1 MSAMTL
7 CAEAD
12 TFRKAEKDFAYAIA
26 MAKDLGFRY
35 IEPEVMTGRCLLNVY
50 GYCNI
55 TSLEDDPMEMRRAIE
70 KAGLQVA
77 CLSAHSALIDTVYG
91 VDYLKKAIRYA
102 YILGAPIVNTAEGP
116 KPGWMTDDDAFRVM
130 KYNLG
135 ELLRMCANYNITLT
149 IEPHGVYTTTAQGLL
164 RILSLSDSPHLA
176 INFDTGNVA
185 VAGNDSV
192 ETLKAVAK
200 RVRHVHVKDV
210 VKVKSDG
217 HATGQTAG
225 CAVGEGDVDIRGCLE
240 VLRGAGY
247 DGCLSIEC
255 DGVEALKRSVRFLEP
270 LIPTRA

>member
-1 MSAMTL
+1 MKL

-12 TFRKAEKDFAYAIA
+12 AFREAEKDFSYAIA
-26 MAKDLGFRY
+26 MAKELGFQY

-55 TSLEDDPMEMRRAIE
+55 TSLEDDPMEMRKAIAA
-70 KAGLQVA
+70 AGLKAA

-116 KPGWMTDDDAFRVM
+116 KPGWMTDEDAFRVM
-130 KYNLG
+130 KYNLE

-149 IEPHGVYTTTAQGLL
+149 VEPHGIYTTTAEGLL
-164 RILSLSDSPHLA
+164 RILSLNDSPYFGV
-176 INFDTGNVA
+176 NFDTGNVA

-192 ETLKAVAK
+192 ATLKAVMK
-200 RVRHVHVKDV
+200 HVKHVHVKDIV
-210 VKVKSDG
+210 RTKASG

-225 CAVGEGDVDIRGCLE
+225 CAIGDGEVDIRGCLD
-240 VLRGAGY
+240 VLRKAGY

-255 DGVEALKRSVRFLEP
+255 DGVEALKRSVRFLKP
-270 LIPTRA
+270 LIGS